1 MIKANLEWRRKNLNL
16 VNYVA
21 ILSCGEIS
29 FTARNSYK
37 IIIGIKRVDESEI
50 TMIVK

>member
-37 IIIGIKRVDESEI
+37 IGIKKVDESEI